1 MGVGLDPTKSTKVW
15 SVNGA
20 NDKGVKV
27 VVHDQCFNPSQ
38 RLFLAAAGAQR
49 TTCLYKIFYKKNF
62 TYVNKKAKFCMTATV
77 EISAQIFI
85 IYFSADA
92 IPRF

>member
-27 VVHDQCFNPSQ
+27 EVHDQYLIRHSAYNGLPVYTKFS
-38 RLFLAAAGAQR
+38 
-49 TTCLYKIFYKKNF
+49 IKK
-62 TYVNKKAKFCMTATV
+62 TLLTLIKKQSFV
-77 EISAQIFI
+77 
-85 IYFSADA
+85 
-92 IPRF
+92 